1 MANKAVNQMPSIGAL
16 ADGDLLYVVR
26 SGTDYNVDASSFAG
40 RIQSFGTIID
50 SGDVLQLGTTPFVVV
65 PAPAATQVL
74 MPLMVYFQYVG
85 GTTDYTSTGNLAVYH
100 PSLTTKFG
108 EAIGMGASGDGNT
121 MFMFG
126 GQVEPGTELVIT
138 TDDSADPTTGD
149 RDLRVVVFYTT
160 TDAS

>member
-1 MANKAVNQMPSIGAL
+1 
-16 ADGDLLYVVR
+16 
-26 SGTDYNVDASSFAG
+26 
-40 RIQSFGTIID
+40 
-50 SGDVLQLGTTPFVVV
+50 
-65 PAPAATQVL
+65 
-74 MPLMVYFQYVG
+74 
-85 GTTDYTSTGNLAVYH
+85 VYH

>member
-74 MPLMVYFQYVG
+74 MPVMVYFQWIS
-85 GTTDYTSTGNLAVYH
+85 GTTGYTSGANLAVYH
-100 PSLTTKFG
+100 PSLATKFG
-108 EAIGMGASGDGNT
+108 EAIGLGSLGDGNT
-121 MFMFG
+121 MLMFG

-138 TDDSADPTTGD
+138 TDDGLDPTGGD
-149 RDLRVVVFYTT
+149 YDLRVVVFYTT